1 MHALRVLIN
10 VNIRIVCNLT
20 NKSRPNGG
28 GERNDIM
35 NNIESVNESL
45 FESIKHINEYGQEYW
60 TARELQPVLE
70 YVEWRKFKAAI
81 VKAMDACEASNNKAS
96 LHFVGA
102 AKSSPMPNGG
112 YREVEDFHLSRYA
125 CYLIAMNGDPRKK
138 AIALAQTYFAVK
150 TRQQELIEN
159 YDALTD
165 DQKRLAIRQEMK
177 KHNKA
182 LADAAHDAGVITGRD
197 YGVFTNYGYMG
208 LYGGMKAKDIHRKKG
223 LKKSQNILDHM
234 GVEELAANLFR
245 ATQTEAKLRRD
256 NVQGKENANLTHYA
270 VGKKVRDTIKDLGGT
285 MPEDLPTPG
294 KSIQQI
300 EREQKKS
307 LPKGE

>member
-1 MHALRVLIN
+1 M
-10 VNIRIVCNLT
+10 
-20 NKSRPNGG
+20 S
-28 GERNDIM
+28 D
-35 NNIESVNESL
+35 IESVNESL
-45 FESIKHINEYGQEYW
+45 FESIKHVNEYGQEYW

-70 YVEWRKFKAAI
+70 YVEWRKFKASI
-81 VKAMDACEASNNKAS
+81 VKAMDACETSNGKVS
-96 LHFVGA
+96 DHFVGA
-102 AKSSPMPNGG
+102 AKMVQLGSGAE
-112 YREVEDFHLSRYA
+112 REVEDFHLSRYA

-159 YDALTD
+159 YESLTE
-165 DQKRLAIRQEMK
+165 DQKRMAIRQEMK

-182 LADAAHDAGVITGRD
+182 LADAAHDAGVITNLD

-208 LYGGMKAKDIHRKKG
+208 LYGGMKAKDIHKKKG

-256 NVQGKENANLTHYA
+256 NVQGKENANMTHYA

-285 MPEDLPTPG
+285 MPEDLPTPD

-300 EREQKKS
+300 EREQKKN

>member
-1 MHALRVLIN
+1 M
-10 VNIRIVCNLT
+10 
-20 NKSRPNGG
+20 S
-28 GERNDIM
+28 D
-35 NNIESVNESL
+35 IESVNESL
-45 FESIKHINEYGQEYW
+45 FESIKHVNEYGQEYW

-70 YVEWRKFKAAI
+70 YVEWRKFKASI
-81 VKAMDACEASNNKAS
+81 VKAMDACETSNGKVS
-96 LHFVGA
+96 DHFVGA
-102 AKSSPMPNGG
+102 AKMVQLGSGAE
-112 YREVEDFHLSRYA
+112 REVEDFHLSRCA
-125 CYLIAMNGDPRKK
+125 CYLIAMNGEPRKK

-159 YDALTD
+159 YESLTE
-165 DQKRLAIRQEMK
+165 DQKRMAIRQEMK

-182 LADAAHDAGVITGRD
+182 LADAAHDAGVITNLD

-208 LYGGMKAKDIHRKKG
+208 LYGGMKAKDIHKKKG

-256 NVQGKENANLTHYA
+256 NVQGKENANMTHYA

-285 MPEDLPTPG
+285 MPEDLPTPD

-300 EREQKKS
+300 EREQKKK